1 MSDDEFQERLQAA
14 KDGDEAAFTDLFRG
28 VQPAL
33 LRYLRTM
40 AHNLGHGTADDVAS
54 DTWLQVVRGL
64 GRFRGDESGF
74 RAWVFTL
81 ARPRLV
87 PPRRR
92 ANRLPVPHDTQAM
105 LEGVAG
111 DADVAESVGLIFST
125 ESALATLRA
134 LPPLQAE
141 VVLLRYVAGLDVDHT
156 ARLLGKRSGAV
167 RVTAHRALRR
177 LEALLDGR
185 QREEEV
191 TQRSADTVR
200 HSR

>member
-74 RAWVFTL
+74 RAWVSPP
-81 ARPRLV
+81 AGARLV
-87 PPRRR
+87 APRRR

-167 RVTAHRALRR
+167 RVTAHRALRK

>member
-1 MSDDEFQERLQAA
+1 MSDDDFQERLQAA

-74 RAWVFTL
+74 RAWVFTI
-81 ARPRLV
+81 ARARLV
-87 PPRRR
+87 DARRR